1 MGDTVG
7 VYNVHTL
14 HSIIMYAVCGNLCVQ
29 LFMVFTDGPVRAKV
43 ETIKTW
49 KVFIVAECKQSSKRH
64 SEAKG
69 KNFLL
74 ETDTGE
80 R

>member
-1 MGDTVG
+1 
-7 VYNVHTL
+7 
-14 HSIIMYAVCGNLCVQ
+14 
-29 LFMVFTDGPVRAKV
+29 MVFTDGPVRAKV

-49 KVFIVAECKQSSKRH
+49 KVFIVAECKQNSKRH
-64 SEAKG
+64 SEAKR
-69 KNFLL
+69 KKFQL